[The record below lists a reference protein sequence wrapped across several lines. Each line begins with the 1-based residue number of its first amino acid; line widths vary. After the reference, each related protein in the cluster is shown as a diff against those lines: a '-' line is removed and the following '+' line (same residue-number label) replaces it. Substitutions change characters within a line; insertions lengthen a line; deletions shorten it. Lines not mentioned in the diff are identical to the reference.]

1 MKEYLAYIVAA
12 GALSCATTQSAKE
25 DYQVKPVEN
34 YQVKPVVMHSAR
46 DCSNLPPKEL
56 IDCITE
62 EEDTLYAPAPTPAP
76 YTVTPKVVKTACDPN
91 LSGEEMLKCIM
102 EEEDEEPSQPLQ

>member
-12 GALSCATTQSAKE
+12 GALSCATTQPVKE
-25 DYQVKPVEN
+25 NYQVKPVEN
-34 YQVKPVVMHSAR
+34 YQVKPVVMKSTS
-46 DCSNLPPKEL
+46 DCSNLPPQEL

-62 EEDTLYAPAPTPAP
+62 EEDTPYAPTPASPVTPP

-91 LSGEEMLKCIM
+91 LSGEDMLRCIT
-102 EEEDEEPSQPLQ
+102 EEVDEDSF